1 MVTTNCYS
9 VVSTTKFIIVYS
21 CQFCSIIIFSIVY
34 SPFLFPFETRQLL
47 LYATSFDRDRALQ
60 RLLDSAP
67 ELSGS
72 DSQERV
78 TPRLERRKRT
88 ISRTD
93 ILKQAELVIQD
104 LASSKALLEVQYVNE
119 VYFVY
124 FLYSLFFMLFSQYFI
139 IIVLQVGTGLGPTLE
154 FYALVSQ
161 ELQRAD
167 LDLWLGSSNP
177 TETGYVNVPQGLFPM
192 PIAWNTKVSHLA
204 KLKTKFKFLGKFM
217 AKAIYDSRMVQIFIS
232 LISYNLR
239 RYHQI
244 TSLFV

>member
-1 MVTTNCYS
+1 M
-9 VVSTTKFIIVYS
+9 
-21 CQFCSIIIFSIVY
+21 
-34 SPFLFPFETRQLL
+34 FPFETRQLL

-119 VYFVY
+119 VYF
-124 FLYSLFFMLFSQYFI
+124 LYLLY
-139 IIVLQVGTGLGPTLE
+139 IVLFNIYFCIL
-154 FYALVSQ
+154 YI
-161 ELQRAD
+161 
-167 LDLWLGSSNP
+167 
-177 TETGYVNVPQGLFPM
+177 Y
-192 PIAWNTKVSHLA
+192 II
-204 KLKTKFKFLGKFM
+204 FLHYFH
-217 AKAIYDSRMVQIFIS
+217 S
-232 LISYNLR
+232 
-239 RYHQI
+239 
-244 TSLFV
+244 T

>member
-1 MVTTNCYS
+1 MHNLCNN
-9 VVSTTKFIIVYS
+9 TKYDLFI
-21 CQFCSIIIFSIVY
+21 F

-93 ILKQAELVIQD
+93 ILKQAEQVIQD

-119 VYFVY
+119 VRYIIMFLLCSIIWVIYF
-124 FLYSLFFMLFSQYFI
+124 
-139 IIVLQVGTGLGPTLE
+139 
-154 FYALVSQ
+154 
-161 ELQRAD
+161 
-167 LDLWLGSSNP
+167 
-177 TETGYVNVPQGLFPM
+177 
-192 PIAWNTKVSHLA
+192 
-204 KLKTKFKFLGKFM
+204 
-217 AKAIYDSRMVQIFIS
+217 
-232 LISYNLR
+232 
-239 RYHQI
+239 
-244 TSLFV
+244 

>member
-1 MVTTNCYS
+1 MKLDNVDFFNS
-9 VVSTTKFIIVYS
+9 
-21 CQFCSIIIFSIVY
+21 SIF

-93 ILKQAELVIQD
+93 ILKQAEQVIQD

-119 VYFVY
+119 V
-124 FLYSLFFMLFSQYFI
+124 
-139 IIVLQVGTGLGPTLE
+139 GTGLGPTLE
-154 FYALVSQ
+154 FYALVSR

-167 LDLWLGSSNP
+167 LELWHGSVSP
-177 TETGYVNVPQGLFPM
+177 SEAGYVNTPNGLYTI
-192 PIAWNTKVSHLA
+192 PIPWNTKVSHLA

-217 AKAIYDSRMVQIFIS
+217 AKAIYDSRMVSGQFFCV
-232 LISYNLR
+232 LC
-239 RYHQI
+239 
-244 TSLFV
+244 